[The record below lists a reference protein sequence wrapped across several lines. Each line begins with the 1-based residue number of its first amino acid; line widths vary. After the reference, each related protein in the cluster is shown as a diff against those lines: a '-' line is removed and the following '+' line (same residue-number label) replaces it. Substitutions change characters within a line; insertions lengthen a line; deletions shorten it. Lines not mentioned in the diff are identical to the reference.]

1 MASEEYYVY
10 TENEQKELMTH
21 LSSFSLQL
29 RLFIYKN
36 MNQWMDNFEDIEEL
50 NDKSEY
56 IKSEIVKLKFGY
68 SKLFVGPSYDKSG

>member
-50 NDKSEY
+50 NDKSEIY
-56 IKSEIVKLKFGY
+56 
-68 SKLFVGPSYDKSG
+68 